1 MSNRVSLPVQE
12 LARTY
17 QWLINVPGEC
27 VGSGRYYSGPAA
39 LVGIRNGG
47 REGIRT
53 PGLLIANGESLKLR
67 RVATIS

>member
-1 MSNRVSLPVQE
+1 MSFRVDDEVPEAIRVVNLVRACRGRNC
-12 LARTY
+12 LARSRSF
-17 QWLINVPGEC
+17 LKD
-27 VGSGRYYSGPAA
+27 
-39 LVGIRNGG
+39 GG